1 MKKTLI
7 ATAIAGAM
15 SFSVAAQ
22 AAQPAPTVYGN
33 LQIAL
38 DLEDDA
44 NAFDNGS
51 TIGFKG
57 EMAEENGLTVFY
69 KAEFEHNAG
78 AEKAAGGLTTGDQ
91 AYIGVKGSLGQVRV
105 GSMDTLVND
114 FIHDAVYVPEFFGF
128 DSAFGS
134 GAGKEIQQ
142 VQYQGDFSAVKVGA
156 SVQMNTNTAANKDE
170 ENSVQL
176 VVEVPVEMVSLRAA
190 YDSANSEAA
199 VAAVASIDN
208 ITLAA
213 KYELGEDA
221 AGDDLNVMG
230 ASADYNYGMGNVY
243 LMVSDSDAKGADT
256 QAALGATY
264 SLTSSLYVWGEFGSG
279 DYDKSETFGG
289 SYLGAVLSF

>member
-33 LQIAL
+33 IQIGL

-57 EMAEENGLTVFY
+57 EFAEENGMTVFY
-69 KAEFEHNAG
+69 KAEFEHSAG
-78 AEKAAGGLTTGDQ
+78 AEKVAGGLIKGDQ
-91 AYIGVKGSLGQVRV
+91 AYLGVKGSLGQVRV

-128 DSAFGS
+128 DTAFGS
-134 GAGKEIQQ
+134 NGGKEIQQ
-142 VQYQGDFSAVKVGA
+142 VQYQGAFSGIKLGA

-170 ENSVQL
+170 ENSVQ
-176 VVEVPVEMVSLRAA
+176 VAVEVPVSMVSLRAA

-199 VAAVASIDN
+199 VAAVASMDA
-208 ITLAA
+208 ITLAV
-213 KYELGEDA
+213 KYE
-221 AGDDLNVMG
+221 AGDKIDVVG
-230 ASADYNYGMGNVY
+230 ASADYNYGNGNVY
-243 LMVSDSDAKGADT
+243 LMVSDNETDT
-256 QAALGATY
+256 QTALGATY
-264 SLTSSLYVWGEFGSG
+264 SLTSNLYVWAEVGSG
-279 DYDKSETFGG
+279 DYDKGETFGG
-289 SYLGAVLSF
+289 SYAGAVLSF